1 VNRSLLAT
9 LAPLL
14 ALSCDHLVPP
24 DAEFARA
31 SWLRDALIQDNRD
44 LLERA
49 PEATAGKLRKMASSS
64 YGYFRGTAAIYWRD
78 QLEPRASRAPTSH
91 SRGASNLTLLVGDPH
106 PENIG
111 SFLGGDGRM
120 HIEFNDFDAS
130 TYGPYH
136 LDVRRLALGYY
147 VLARASDDLRPD
159 APAIAR
165 AVASGYAAEIAS
177 QSAGDSPASFSW
189 DRGDGESGAGVI
201 LGDLIRRAERD
212 GDVAEELLEY
222 APLVDGERA
231 MFHGTLEASEV
242 EGVVR
247 DRTDPLTDAED
258 ALVAQIVDA
267 YFETIVAST
276 GADRGTVR
284 VKGASRRLGAGVSSY
299 PVRRF
304 YVLTEGR
311 TDSPDDDLLL
321 ELKETLDPPPLG
333 RLVTLGVRDHASN
346 AERVVS
352 HQRLLQARA
361 DQDPWLGWARLGPL
375 SFRVR
380 HRTKYQKGVDAAR
393 VLEEVAGGEYGADAV
408 LELAT
413 QSGRLLAAS
422 HTRAPLANGQDALA
436 AIAAALGPDADA
448 FADETADFARS
459 YGDRTLADY
468 ELFKD
473 LLEQHGFDL
482 GYRPSRPPER

>member
-1 VNRSLLAT
+1 MNRRQLVT
-9 LAPLL
+9 LVPLIT
-14 ALSCDHLVPP
+14 LSCDALAPP
-24 DAEFARA
+24 DAEFARR

-44 LLERA
+44 LLERT
-49 PEATAGKLRKMASSS
+49 PDATAAKLRKMASTP
-64 YGYFRGTAAIYWRD
+64 YNYFRGTAAIYWRD
-78 QLEPRASRAPTSH
+78 QLEPRASRAPTNH
-91 SRGASNLTLLVGDPH
+91 STGASNLTLLVGDPH

-136 LDVRRLALGYY
+136 LDVRRLALGFY
-147 VLARASDDLRPD
+147 VLAHASDDLRPD
-159 APAIAR
+159 ARAIAR
-165 AVASGYAAEIAS
+165 AVATGYAAEVSS
-177 QSAGDSPASFSW
+177 QSE
-189 DRGDGESGAGVI
+189 GDGETSFTWERGEGTTGAGVI

-212 GDVAEELLEY
+212 GDIAEELLEY

-231 MFHGTLEASEV
+231 MFYGTLEASEV

-247 DRTDPLTDAED
+247 DQTDPPTPDED
-258 ALVAQIVDA
+258 VLIARVVDA
-267 YFETIVAST
+267 YFGTIAPST
-276 GADRGTVR
+276 DAGRETVR
-284 VKGASRRLGAGVSSY
+284 IKGASRRLGAGVSSY

-311 TDSPDDDLLL
+311 TESADDDLLL

-333 RLVTLGVRDHASN
+333 RLVTLGVRDHESN
-346 AERVVS
+346 AERVVA

-393 VLEEVAGGEYGADAV
+393 IAEEVAGGEYGVDAV
-408 LELAT
+408 VELAT
-413 QSGRLLAAS
+413 QAGRLLAAS
-422 HTRAPLANGQDALA
+422 HARAPLANGRDALPSL
-436 AIAAALGPDADA
+436 AAALDEGDA
-448 FADETADFARS
+448 FADETAEFAQD
-459 YGDRTLADY
+459 YGERTLTDY
-468 ELFKD
+468 ALFQD
-473 LLEQHGFDL
+473 LLDEHGFDL
-482 GYRPSRPPER
+482 GYRPSRPLER